1 MISDMI
7 IKVIFLGVCVCV
19 LNMILRQTQSIFTVV
34 INIVFVISVVIVL
47 AAYVSDSINNFK
59 ELLDVST
66 VSGKMLRCLYKGTL
80 ICILTGISSDVCK
93 ESGNIVVSN
102 IIDITG
108 RVMLL
113 VLAFPY
119 IESIIKT
126 ASAFLI

>member
-34 INIVFVISVVIVL
+34 INIVFVISAVIVL

-59 ELLDVST
+59 ELFDVST